1 MAAQAAQVYPEM
13 SACFDENVAKAFE
26 MVIVGIE
33 KSQSPNDP
41 TNNILDDAFTARK
54 GVSVKSAASNSTL
67 PSTER

>member
-1 MAAQAAQVYPEM
+1 MYPEM

-41 TNNILDDAFTARK
+41 TNNILDDAFAARK